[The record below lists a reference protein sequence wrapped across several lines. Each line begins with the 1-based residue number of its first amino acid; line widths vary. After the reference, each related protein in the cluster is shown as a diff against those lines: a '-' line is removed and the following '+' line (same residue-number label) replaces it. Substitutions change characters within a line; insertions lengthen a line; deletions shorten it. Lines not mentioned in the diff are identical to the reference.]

1 MVGNVNLKIV
11 VEFFESGGNYFIV
24 IENEKYKSPYSE
36 YAILKKLLN
45 EKNHYFTI
53 EDLMLIGWPDR
64 VVSVNSVPVAI
75 TNLRKIFKHHTAQ
88 KVILNTQ
95 NLGYI
100 IGADSDV
107 QIANSSLLTDVAVK
121 EKIRLPIN
129 RVNQALDISLK
140 FPLLIINIVFLAY
153 ILIAKTSLNTK
164 KDQIYDISQT
174 QSAVIISPKG
184 THVKNLFD
192 SITSTS
198 TLNIDELSKYL
209 TDVST
214 SEKSILFV
222 SKYRQKIIIDCI
234 RGNQLDSLYGDHVDK
249 ILSELKA
256 IGCKL

>member
-1 MVGNVNLKIV
+1 MEADSLRW
-11 VEFFESGGNYFIV
+11 S
-24 IENEKYKSPYSE
+24 
-36 YAILKKLLN
+36 LL
-45 EKNHYFTI
+45 
-53 EDLMLIGWPDR
+53 
-64 VVSVNSVPVAI
+64 
-75 TNLRKIFKHHTAQ
+75 
-88 KVILNTQ
+88 
-95 NLGYI
+95 I
-100 IGADSDV
+100 IGSLVIVGLAIHGIWISRKNSDKKSKSHQSPRDQEYQPSGWQEDHDDFDEPFDNIEITADSDV

-153 ILIAKTSLNTK
+153 ILIAKTSLYTK
-164 KDQIYDISQT
+164 KDQIYDISHT

-192 SITSTS
+192 SITSKS
-198 TLNIDELSKYL
+198 TLNINELSKYL
-209 TDVST
+209 TDAST
-214 SEKSILFV
+214 SGKSILFV